1 MAGKTLFV
9 LLCYC
14 IASSTFIKVVSME
27 LVSHWLSG
35 GYVQCYPVVC
45 LAGFQASFCK
55 LDRTSDYCHSCPV
68 GSTQDII
75 VDTRTLRSQNDVPKC
90 SRIDIACLQPETTPV
105 VENGIIARCE
115 CDLSNGYIG
124 EDPLCMKVNRCF
136 RGEELDKSSG
146 RCSPCQKGSY
156 KNTTGYEFCQPW
168 TSCETLGR
176 ETLKVGN
183 TTADTVC
190 GKRLQTTNSEP
201 SLYPTANT
209 FSVTLKC
216 GTGDCLTKADQTEF
230 KEDVMDSTLQHQNKT
245 DQHHSKDCGERSLQY
260 AVVIAIMMLMLL
272 IMAVCFLRIS
282 CKLDRT
288 PWKGF
293 RLSTRNEKDIEM
305 CFKQGIQEENGI
317 AKHEAKT
324 ASEKSTPFDDCDQPA
339 TLYPPINEQPAEP
352 TAPELSMQG
361 NLQPLIHVPPSCCT
375 CDVYV
380 PKGNY
385 G

>member
-136 RGEELDKSSG
+136 RGEELDKSSMESG
-146 RCSPCQKGSY
+146 E
-156 KNTTGYEFCQPW
+156 EFI
-168 TSCETLGR
+168 
-176 ETLKVGN
+176 KV
-183 TTADTVC
+183 V
-190 GKRLQTTNSEP
+190 LQ
-201 SLYPTANT
+201 
-209 FSVTLKC
+209 
-216 GTGDCLTKADQTEF
+216 
-230 KEDVMDSTLQHQNKT
+230 
-245 DQHHSKDCGERSLQY
+245 
-260 AVVIAIMMLMLL
+260 
-272 IMAVCFLRIS
+272 
-282 CKLDRT
+282 
-288 PWKGF
+288 
-293 RLSTRNEKDIEM
+293 
-305 CFKQGIQEENGI
+305 
-317 AKHEAKT
+317 
-324 ASEKSTPFDDCDQPA
+324 
-339 TLYPPINEQPAEP
+339 
-352 TAPELSMQG
+352 
-361 NLQPLIHVPPSCCT
+361 
-375 CDVYV
+375 
-380 PKGNY
+380 
-385 G
+385 